1 LIPAK
6 QPVILAPGTRN
17 DRNSSNKSPEGAI
30 SEALIQISQTNN
42 VGLGEE
48 KRQQDRSLVE
58 ASASRRVH
66 ETS

>member
-17 DRNSSNKSPEGAI
+17 DRNSNNKSPEGAI